1 MIKSLG
7 LGTDIIRISRI
18 EKILKSDKRQRF
30 LNKIFSKEEISLS
43 KKKRCEFE
51 FFAGRFAAKE
61 AIRKAMSSKNSSK
74 IKGFKSINI
83 PSQNN
88 GKPFVDIK
96 NFKKNIIISISHDG
110 NYATAVCVMF

>member
-1 MIKSLG
+1 MLKSLG
-7 LGTDIIRISRI
+7 LGIDIIRISRI
-18 EKILKSDKRQRF
+18 EKILKSDKRQKF

-61 AIRKAMSSKNSSK
+61 AIKKAMNSKDSLK
-74 IKGFKSINI
+74 INGFKSINI

-88 GKPFVDIK
+88 GQPFVDIE
-96 NFKKNIIISISHDG
+96 NFKKNIKISISHDG
-110 NYATAVCVMF
+110 NYATAVCVVF